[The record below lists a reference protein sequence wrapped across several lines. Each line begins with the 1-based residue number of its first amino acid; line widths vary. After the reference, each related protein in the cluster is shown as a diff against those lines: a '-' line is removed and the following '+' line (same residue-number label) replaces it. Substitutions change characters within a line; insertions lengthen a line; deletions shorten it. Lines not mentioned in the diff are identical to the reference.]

1 MQRKSTRRKGGGRTI
16 DDVARHA
23 GVSPMTVS
31 RVINGERN
39 VRDATRLRV
48 TEAIR
53 ELGYAP
59 NQAAR
64 SLASAQTLKIGLLYS
79 NPSAA
84 YLSEFLLGGLDQC
97 SRAGAQLV
105 VEKCEPEAGETVAIE
120 RMLTAGVDGVL
131 LPPPLCDSAL
141 VVDRL
146 EAAGLP
152 AVAVASGEP
161 MPSVSAIR
169 IDDEAAAEAMTRHLI
184 GLGHRRIAF
193 VRGHP
198 NQTASGLRFKGYAQ
212 ALKAHG
218 IEVDD
223 RLVAQG
229 YFTYHSG
236 LDAADQLLTLRRR
249 PTALF
254 ASNDDMA
261 AAAIA
266 VAHRQGL
273 DVPRDLTIVGF
284 DDTALAS
291 TVWPPLTTIRQPVA
305 EMSREAVSV
314 LVDAIRRKADGQPGL
329 AARELMGFA
338 LIRRQSD
345 GHPPAE
351 PGAPPAR
358 ARKAAS

>member
-1 MQRKSTRRKGGGRTI
+1 M
-16 DDVARHA
+16 
-23 GVSPMTVS
+23 P
-31 RVINGERN
+31 
-39 VRDATRLRV
+39 
-48 TEAIR
+48 
-53 ELGYAP
+53 
-59 NQAAR
+59 R
-64 SLASAQTLKIGLLYS
+64 SLARWLRVLVPAVLIVAWLAAAAVGGPYFGRVEEVSSNDQTTFLPESADATVVQSRLDEFQDGDSLPAILVFTSDEK
-79 NPSAA
+79 
-84 YLSEFLLGGLDQC
+84 LSESALGELQESLD
-97 SRAGAQLV
+97 RA
-105 VEKCEPEAGETVAIE
+105 
-120 RMLTAGVDGVL
+120 AGVDGVL
-131 LPPPLCDSAL
+131 LPPPLCDSAF

-152 AVAVASGEP
+152 AVAVASGQP

-169 IDDEAAAEAMTRHLI
+169 IDDQAAAEAMTRHLI

-198 NQTASGLRFKGYAQ
+198 NQTASALRFKGYAK

-218 IEVDD
+218 LEIDD

-236 LDAADQLLTLRRR
+236 LDAADQLLTLRHR
-249 PTALF
+249 PTAIF

-314 LVDAIRRKADGQPGL
+314 LVEAIRGKQEGQPS
-329 AARELMGFA
+329 APARELMDFA

-345 GHPPAE
+345 GHPPAGVDE
-351 PGAPPAR
+351 PPPAKPR
-358 ARKAAS
+358 PSTR